1 MVARSRALA
10 RLGAELSAQRDLH
23 ETESETGE
31 PDEQRECSH
40 NNRRA
45 KAAKLSQIF
54 TNLADFVLQFRTQ
67 LSNLVSES
75 IESLF
80 DKLKSLMNTQELSID
95 VEKALVKTLLETHES
110 IVGSLLRGDEA
121 VVKPHFQSLYAQ
133 VNSLFNCN
141 HINSSRKV
149 APTVRQR

>member
-10 RLGAELSAQRDLH
+10 RLGAELSAQRNLH
-23 ETESETGE
+23 ETETETGE

-40 NNRRA
+40 ANRRT
-45 KAAKLSQIF
+45 KAAKLSKIF
-54 TNLADFVLQFRTQ
+54 TNLANLVLQFRTQ